1 MLNHRA
7 NRRKTLVTSHDV
19 TQLQASESLLEIN
32 FREKCLLIVIG
43 SKRHWLNKHRPLFGI
58 YIINSGTLIS
68 TWRD

>member
-32 FREKCLLIVIG
+32 FREKSSDC
-43 SKRHWLNKHRPLFGI
+43 HWF
-58 YIINSGTLIS
+58 
-68 TWRD
+68 